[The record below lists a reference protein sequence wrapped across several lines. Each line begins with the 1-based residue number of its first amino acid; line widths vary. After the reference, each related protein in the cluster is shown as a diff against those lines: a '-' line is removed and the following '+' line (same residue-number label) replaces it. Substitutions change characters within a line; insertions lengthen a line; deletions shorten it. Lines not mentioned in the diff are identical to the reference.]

1 MNAALNPTIT
11 ATESAK
17 RQAAIDFAR
26 GSVRLEGVVLSPEI
40 ERINQQYIDGQIDA
54 DTRRALSFAA
64 SEREF
69 APAV

>member
-1 MNAALNPTIT
+1 MNAVLNQTIT
-11 ATESAK
+11 AAERAK

-40 ERINQQYIDGQIDA
+40 ESINQQYIDGLIDA

>member
-1 MNAALNPTIT
+1 MNAVLNPTIT
-11 ATESAK
+11 AAERGK

-40 ERINQQYIDGQIDA
+40 ESINQQYIDGFIDSEM
-54 DTRRALSFAA
+54 RRALSFAA

>member
-1 MNAALNPTIT
+1 MNAVLNPTIT
-11 ATESAK
+11 AAERAK

-40 ERINQQYIDGQIDA
+40 ESINQQYIDGLIDA